1 MATLSLKTY
10 LDHMDLKNWAFSL
23 FDPGR
28 PLHTYGFKNGRT
40 TPSIKGETKTYTPD
54 VVVWS
59 EEGILILEC
68 KGGKPVEDDLTQG
81 KSYVNIPESALLEL
95 TGLPSIRRKVI
106 LLYFKDMLD
115 SDSKAKED
123 LLSKLALE
131 RDIVLWVYERGFS
144 VTSIQGS
151 HDEDGLDSLLKGGVD
166 VPRLLSHQI
175 EIQPDSPTVLLE
187 TLLFRK
193 LWERAFRYKDTRFTI
208 GIAREILE
216 GHVFAVKNPD
226 RRLSDAISSAVTH
239 DLCTTEQPGQVWK
252 LNFLLESNPSI
263 QNYLQKL
270 HSVLKYPSL
279 NEFSNG

>member
-1 MATLSLKTY
+1 MATLSIRTY

-28 PLHTYGFKNGRT
+28 PLHTYGFRNRRA
-40 TPSIKGETKTYTPD
+40 TPSIKGETNPCTPD

-59 EEGILILEC
+59 EERILILEC
-68 KGGKPVEDDLTQG
+68 KGGKPTEDDLTQG

-95 TGLPSIRRKVI
+95 TGLPSIKRKVI

-131 RDIVLWVYERGFS
+131 KDIVLWVYERGFS

-151 HDEDGLDSLLKGGVD
+151 HDEDGLDSLLKGGID
-166 VPRLLSHQI
+166 VPRLLGHQI

-226 RRLSDAISSAVTH
+226 RRLSDAIRSAETH
-239 DLCTTEQPGQVWK
+239 GLCTMEQPGQVWT

-263 QNYLQKL
+263 LNYTQKL
-270 HSVLKYPSL
+270 HSVLSYPSL